1 MRPPALLVGAA
12 LLFWGWQAGLL
23 LPAVAAALLLEGA
36 RLARWRWELSRGD
49 FNRVSDLSSLV
60 FVGIVVYLG
69 ATREAPRA
77 LTLLVQ
83 WLPLILLPLLAAQVY
98 STAGGVDPRIFFW
111 SQRKRAEADGDG
123 ERRLVDLGY
132 PYLALVILAA
142 SAANVRTGLF
152 YAGLCAVAAWALWA
166 TRPRWA
172 APAGWAGLLLTAAVA
187 GYGGQVGLH
196 SLQRVIEATA
206 FEWVSEWIRRDTD
219 PFRASTAIG
228 QLGTLKLSNRIV
240 LRVLP
245 EGPGPPPGLLREATY
260 NIYSAPAWLA
270 VDPGFSRIQSEAD
283 GTTWKL
289 GPAVPAPRKVTI
301 ATALRRGRGVL
312 ALPGGAFEV
321 QRLTVARLE
330 RNRLGAVKVD
340 EGLGLVT
347 YTALAG
353 ASAPLDGPPADA
365 DLLIPPRE
373 AAVVSVVAAQ
383 LGLRSLPPREAV
395 SAVADFFA
403 RGFRYS
409 TYLPGR
415 ERAASPLEE
424 FLRRSRAG
432 HCEYFATATVLLLRA
447 AGIPARYATGFAVGE
462 WSALEQAYV
471 VRQRHAHSWALAWVG
486 GAWRDVDTTP
496 AVWAEEEA
504 ARAAFWQPA
513 ADLWAWGMYLFSR
526 WRYGERRDGLTGWLG
541 WLLVPLV
548 LLLAWRIYSRKRL
561 TRSRPE
567 PAATPGRG
575 PRAGQDSEFYLI
587 EQRLGALGLGRQEWE
602 PLSRW
607 IERIGQAPDMSH
619 AAETLPPVLRLH
631 YRYRFDPAG
640 LPAEEREQLR
650 QDVARWLERHATR
663 RAPAEAGG
671 PPRGTR

>member
-1 MRPPALLVGAA
+1 MRTPRLLVGAA
-12 LLFWGWQAGLL
+12 LLFWGWQVGLL

-36 RLARWRWELSRGD
+36 RLVRWRWELSRGD

-60 FVGIVVYLG
+60 FAGIVVYLG

-83 WLPLILLPLLAAQVY
+83 WLPLVLLPLLAAQVY
-98 STAGGVDPRIFFW
+98 STAGGVDPRMFFW

-123 ERRLVDLGY
+123 QRRLVDLGY

-142 SAANVRTGLF
+142 SAANVGTRVF
-152 YAGLCAVAAWALWA
+152 YAGLCASAAWALWA
-166 TRPRWA
+166 NRPRWA
-172 APAGWAGLLLTAAVA
+172 SPAGWAGLLLAAVV
-187 GYGGQVGLH
+187 GGWGGQVGLH
-196 SLQRVIEATA
+196 SLQRVVEATA

-228 QLGTLKLSNRIV
+228 QLGTLKLSDRIV

-245 EGPGPPPGLLREATY
+245 EGPEPPPRLLREATY

-270 VDPGFSRIQSEAD
+270 VDPGFSRIHSEAD

-289 GPAVPAPRKVTI
+289 GPAAPAPRTVTI

-312 ALPGGAFEV
+312 ALPGGAFEIR
-321 QRLTVARLE
+321 RLTVGRLE

-353 ASAPLDGPPADA
+353 ASAPLDDPPTDA
-365 DLLIPPRE
+365 DLLITPRE
-373 AAVVSVVAAQ
+373 VPVFSSVAAQ
-383 LGLRSLPPREAV
+383 LGLRSLPPPEAV
-395 SAVADFFA
+395 RAVVDFFA

-409 TYLPGR
+409 TYRPGR
-415 ERAASPLEE
+415 EREASPLEE
-424 FLRRSRAG
+424 FLLRSRAG

-447 AGIPARYATGFAVGE
+447 GGIPTRYVTGFAVGE
-462 WSALEQAYV
+462 WSALEKAYV
-471 VRQRHAHSWALAWVG
+471 LRQRHAHSWALAWTG

-504 ARAAFWQPA
+504 AQASFWQPA
-513 ADLWAWGMYLFSR
+513 ADVWAWGMYLFSR
-526 WRYGERRDGLTGWLG
+526 WRYGEGREGVAGWLG

-548 LLLAWRIYSRKRL
+548 LLLAWRIYSRKRV
-561 TRSRPE
+561 RRFP
-567 PAATPGRG
+567 PAPTLASAPAS
-575 PRAGQDSEFYLI
+575 RAGQDSEFYLI
-587 EQRLGALGLGRQEWE
+587 EQRLGRLGLGRQEWE
-602 PLSRW
+602 PLAHW
-607 IERIGQAPDMSH
+607 IERIGQAPEMSR
-619 AAETLPPVLRLH
+619 AAARLPRVLRLH

-640 LPAEEREQLR
+640 LSAAEREQLR
-650 QDVARWLERHATR
+650 HDVTDWLAQ
-663 RAPAEAGG
+663 
-671 PPRGTR
+671 